1 MGKTQG
7 TIDTQPAPIPGNQD
21 GVESG
26 ASRTGLFGNEHP
38 LRYALTNELHAR
50 PFEMLEPPVR
60 ISMYATMLAE
70 GRNSG
75 VHAHLKDL
83 CDRHG
88 VNPPTE
94 DMNHFS
100 ADFGPFRLRFERHT
114 EFASYTVLRHGR
126 FDKPFAV
133 SAWQYLPKDWL
144 AAMPGEVLVATNLAV
159 LPVDGDDPDPET
171 LSEMFVPESLVTSTL
186 SGASSRVWSD
196 LRIHGDGHNRILL
209 KPYDLPPAKAGR
221 VVQRLL
227 EVVAYRNL
235 ALLALPVSREVG
247 PELTRIDRGLAS
259 LTGEMAQ
266 IVEQGNVEGGKREDG
281 ARRESELLTQLMQI
295 SAEIERMNSQHSYRF
310 SAARAYFALVDA
322 RLDELREER
331 HEGYQT
337 VREFLDRRLA
347 PARRTCES
355 VEIRM
360 ADLSRRATRAANL
373 LRTRVDFMLEK
384 QNQGLLS
391 SMDRR
396 ARMQLRLQQTVEG
409 LSVAAIT
416 YYAVGLIG
424 YAAKGVVDLG
434 VPLYPPYV
442 QAAAVPLVALAVWL
456 GLHRVRKR
464 LDRDG

>member
-7 TIDTQPAPIPGNQD
+7 TIDTQPAPPAD
-21 GVESG
+21 EPTAAASG
-26 ASRTGLFGNEHP
+26 APRAGLFAREHR

-70 GRNSG
+70 GQDAG
-75 VHAHLKDL
+75 VHGHLKDL

-114 EFASYTVLRHGR
+114 EFATYTVLRHGR
-126 FDKPFAV
+126 FDRPFAA
-133 SAWQYLPKDWL
+133 SAAQYLPKDWL
-144 AAMPGEVLVATNLAV
+144 ADLPGEVLVATNLAV
-159 LPVDGDDPDPET
+159 LPVDGEDPDVQT

-186 SGASSRVWSD
+186 SGSAARVWSD

-227 EVVAYRNL
+227 EIVAYRNL
-235 ALLALPVSREVG
+235 ALLALPVARMVG

-259 LTGEMAQ
+259 LTSEMAQ
-266 IVEQGNVEGGKREDG
+266 IVEQGNGDG
-281 ARRESELLTQLMQI
+281 TRRESELLTQLMQI
-295 SAEIERMNSQHSYRF
+295 SAEIERMNSGHSYRF

-337 VREFLDRRLA
+337 IREFLDRRLA

-355 VEIRM
+355 VELRM

-396 ARMQLRLQQTVEG
+396 ARLQLRLQQTVEG

-416 YYAVGLIG
+416 YYTVGLIG
-424 YAAKGVVDLG
+424 YGAKALSEMG
-434 VPLYPPYV
+434 VPVYPPYV
-442 QAAAVPLVALAVWL
+442 IGAAVPLVALTVWF